1 MDWIIFKKCLFLL
14 VLIAV
19 TLRFTVNIRWPL
31 RQKPCALESR
41 N

>member
-1 MDWIIFKKCLFLL
+1 MDWMILKKCLFGL

-19 TLRFTVNIRWPL
+19 TLRFTADIRWAL
-31 RQKPCALESR
+31 RLKPYVLESR